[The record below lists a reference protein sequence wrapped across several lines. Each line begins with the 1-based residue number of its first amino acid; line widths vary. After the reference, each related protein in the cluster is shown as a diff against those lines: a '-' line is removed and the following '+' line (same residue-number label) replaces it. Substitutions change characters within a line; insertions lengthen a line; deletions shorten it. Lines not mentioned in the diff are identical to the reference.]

1 MYRERPDDAEIKR
14 LTEEYNLYKISQTKL
29 AILWKPPMIRMKRHT
44 STGKMPKHKLANA
57 EVCQEVCQSESAQND
72 LLQHMENQDWPNL
85 IIGQVAD
92 RGRVVRA
99 TKIIEKGIYV
109 CNFDGLVLE
118 PDACKAFLEKA
129 GTHSDDPQLG
139 RTEYCM
145 IFKFDGRNYW
155 KPCGKWMINANNE
168 PEAVGLKKS
177 FGRLISHCRRH
188 PNLKLVHLAIKG
200 NPYVLLESTKRI
212 VPGEELMYDYGDRA
226 TGLED
231 FMKHKNCICFKCC
244 S

>member
-1 MYRERPDDAEIKR
+1 
-14 LTEEYNLYKISQTKL
+14 
-29 AILWKPPMIRMKRHT
+29 
-44 STGKMPKHKLANA
+44 
-57 EVCQEVCQSESAQND
+57 
-72 LLQHMENQDWPNL
+72 
-85 IIGQVAD
+85 
-92 RGRVVRA
+92 
-99 TKIIEKGIYV
+99 
-109 CNFDGLVLE
+109 
-118 PDACKAFLEKA
+118 
-129 GTHSDDPQLG
+129 
-139 RTEYCM
+139 M
-145 IFKFDGRNYW
+145 IFKFDGRNYG

-212 VPGEELMYDYGDRA
+212 LPGQELMYDYGDRA

-231 FMKHKNCICFKCC
+231 FMKRKNCICFKCC

>member
-1 MYRERPDDAEIKR
+1 M
-14 LTEEYNLYKISQTKL
+14 
-29 AILWKPPMIRMKRHT
+29 
-44 STGKMPKHKLANA
+44 
-57 EVCQEVCQSESAQND
+57 
-72 LLQHMENQDWPNL
+72 
-85 IIGQVAD
+85 
-92 RGRVVRA
+92 VRA
-99 TKIIEKGIYV
+99 TKILEKGIYV
-109 CNFDGLVLE
+109 CNFDGVVLE
-118 PDACKAFLEKA
+118 PEACKAFLENA
-129 GTHSDDPQLG
+129 EAHSDNPSLG

-145 IFKFDGRNYW
+145 IFKFDGRKYG

-200 NPYVLLESTKRI
+200 NPYVLLETTKRI
-212 VPGEELMYDYGDRA
+212 LPGQELMYDYGDRA
-226 TGLED
+226 SGLED